1 MLIDANWMLNDQMFQ
16 CSNVPMCFSFI
27 YIKLYIRGCPHITS
41 ANFGGCQT
49 PPPPLVS
56 NRQQLPAPPSPPR
69 QQSSAFG
76 RPRLYQWIQGKHTF
90 WYEIVMVLRLFRTER
105 QLLNKV
111 GLICLVYTHICHFLT
126 HFSKFFSDSTPP
138 RQQSSAFGLPPL
150 PPSSAMVSI
159 WLTPPP
165 PFVSNRQHLPDPLPP
180 LRRLT

>member
-1 MLIDANWMLNDQMFQ
+1 MFQ
-16 CSNVPMCFSFI
+16 CANVFFFYI
-27 YIKLYIRGCPHITS
+27 YQIIYKG
-41 ANFGGCQT
+41 
-49 PPPPLVS
+49 VS
-56 NRQQLPAPPSPPR
+56 TYYVSQFRRLSDPPSPPC
-69 QQSSAFG
+69 QPSSAFG

-159 WLTPPP
+159 WLTPPSP
-165 PFVSNRQHLPDPLPP
+165 PSGGWRNMWTAPNIKCQMSI
-180 LRRLT
+180 RLK